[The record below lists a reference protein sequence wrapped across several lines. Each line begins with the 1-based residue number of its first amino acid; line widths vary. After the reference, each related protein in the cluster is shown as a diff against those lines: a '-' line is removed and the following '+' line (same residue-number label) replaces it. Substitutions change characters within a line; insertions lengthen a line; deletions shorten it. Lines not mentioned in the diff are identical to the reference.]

1 MRPYTQYTYRFEG
14 GPFMHL
20 INIGFGNLVA
30 AERVV
35 ALISPESSPIKRVI
49 QEARERGNLI
59 DASFGRKTKTVL
71 ITDSGHVILSALP
84 AETLGGRLDGQDANT
99 PPGPMGSSGPTDV
112 DVGRDDPSPPPRL

>member
-1 MRPYTQYTYRFEG
+1 MQ
-14 GPFMHL
+14 L
-20 INIGFGNLVA
+20 INIGFGNLVSA
-30 AERVV
+30 SRVV

-84 AETLGGRLDGQDANT
+84 AETLGGRLDGQDRNM
-99 PPGPMGSSGPTDV
+99 PSGPMGSSGPTDV
-112 DVGRDDPSPPPRL
+112 DIRRDDPSRPLRQEGEKET

>member
-1 MRPYTQYTYRFEG
+1 MQ
-14 GPFMHL
+14 L
-20 INIGFGNLVA
+20 INIGFGNLVS

-84 AETLGGRLDGQDANT
+84 AETLGGRLDEGE
-99 PPGPMGSSGPTDV
+99 
-112 DVGRDDPSPPPRL
+112 DPAREGEKES